1 MTRPIHLPF
10 TLADITDDF
19 GAHEIKK
26 AGPYARHAV
35 QLLHVENGYIN
46 AEVQGTARTPY
57 DVHVNFYHDT
67 DGKVFFDA
75 ECSCPV
81 GYQCKHAAAT
91 LIATLNNHQHTIP
104 GVSAQTLAWLDQWRQ
119 STTNAAKAMKEMLI
133 YLLKPP
139 SGRELLAK
147 VYLYKVRVGRDGLIL
162 ESANAWYNIDGALRK
177 PPRFVQQVDRS
188 ILHLINHQP
197 FGFGYNG
204 FSLENDLGEMALDLM
219 CDTGRLYTER
229 NQTPLK
235 RGADRAA
242 RLQWR
247 REGDTLRP
255 ELVAE
260 PAATLFAL
268 SAFWYLDARTGEVGR
283 LSTPEDPSQI
293 KRLLSIPPITEQ
305 ALPLV
310 ATVLAES
317 APDLAPP
324 IQSEA
329 TATAIDI
336 APTPVLSLH
345 TLAARRINPYR
356 SYDRKIDGFD
366 VAEFAFDYDGVRVG
380 LDDRSGLSQDA
391 RGHWVFIKRQADDEA
406 RWARQLR
413 KHGLT
418 RIPANVLDDARALY
432 GLENEAAWV
441 EFMTEALPKL
451 RAAGWLVEIPDDF
464 RHVWHE
470 PQGWDATVNEEGAGW
485 FDLDLGVLI
494 DGQRLALTPMLSEL
508 FAREPRWLDS
518 SFIDEQADDASV
530 ILHGHENLRIRVEA
544 GRIKTIVRQLIDL
557 FDRPQGDSLRL
568 HTLDATRLETLP
580 EDMRPNESI
589 HALEVARRIRSAG
602 AAVAVE
608 APEGLGIEL
617 RGYQR
622 EGLGWLSHLRTLGVG
637 GILADDMGLGKTAQ
651 TLAFLL
657 REKQQGRLAHPALIV
672 LPTSLIFNWRH
683 EAKHITP
690 ALRVLTLQGANRSA
704 LFDQISKHDIVLST
718 YPLVWRD
725 IEALEQHSWS
735 QLILDEAQ
743 TVKNASSQAAQ
754 AIRRIKSEHRL
765 SLTGTP
771 MENHLGELWAQY
783 DFLLPGFLG
792 DKTAFT
798 RAFRTPIEKHGDTIR
813 RDLLARRLRPFLLRR
828 RKEDVAAELPPK
840 TNIIRSVSLEGAQR
854 DLYETVRSAMDEKV
868 RQSIDSMGLARSHI
882 VILDAL
888 LKLRQVCCDPR
899 LLPSSKTGQSA
910 KRPTQSAKLD
920 LLLTML
926 PELVDE
932 GRRILVFSQFT
943 SMLALIS
950 EALTKAKLA
959 HSMLTGETRDRETVV
974 RQFQNGDIPVFLI
987 SLKAGGVGL
996 NLTAADTVIHYDPW
1010 WNPAAEDQA
1019 TDRAHRIGQTR
1030 QVFVYKLVTEGSI
1043 EEKILALQDK
1053 KAKLAEGVL
1062 SGDGSAFTKFSEADI
1077 QALMVP
1083 LPRD

>member
-10 TLADITDDF
+10 TLADITAYF

-26 AGPYARHAV
+26 AQPYIRNAV
-35 QLLHVENGYIN
+35 RLLHVENSYIN

-57 DVHVNFYHDT
+57 DVHINFYHDT
-67 DGKVFFDA
+67 GDKVFFYA

-91 LIATLNNHQHTIP
+91 LIAALNYRHAIP
-104 GVSAQTLAWLDQWRQ
+104 GVPPETLAWLDQWQQ
-119 STTNAAKAMKEMLI
+119 STTNAARAMKEVLV
-133 YLLKPP
+133 YLLKPA
-139 SGRELLAK
+139 SGKDLLAK
-147 VYLYKVRVGRDGLIL
+147 VFLYKVRVGKEGLIL
-162 ESANAWYNIDGALRK
+162 ESANAWSNIDGALRK
-177 PPRFVQQVDRS
+177 PPLFIQQADRS
-188 ILHLINHQP
+188 ILHLISDQALAY
-197 FGFGYNG
+197 GFNG
-204 FSLENDLGEMALDLM
+204 FLLENELNEMALDLM
-219 CDTGRLYTER
+219 RDTGRLYIEESH
-229 NQTPLK
+229 TPLK

-242 RLQWR
+242 HLQWR
-247 REGDTLRP
+247 REGSTLRP
-255 ELVAE
+255 ELLVE
-260 PAATLFAL
+260 PAAKLFAL
-268 SAFWYLDARTGEVGR
+268 SAFWYLDARTGELGR
-283 LSTPEDPSQI
+283 VNTTEDPGRI
-293 KRLLSIPPITEQ
+293 KRLLSIPPVTEQ

-329 TATAIDI
+329 AAIDI
-336 APTPVLSLH
+336 APKPVLSLH
-345 TLAARRINPYR
+345 TLAVRRINPYR
-356 SYDRKIDGFD
+356 SYGGVLNGFD
-366 VAEFAFDYDGVRVG
+366 VAEFAFDYDGMRVG
-380 LDDRSGLSQDA
+380 PDDRTGLSQNA
-391 RGHWVFIKRQADDEA
+391 EGQWIYIKRQADEEA
-406 RWARQLR
+406 RWTRQLR
-413 KHGLT
+413 KYGLI
-418 RIPANVLDDARALY
+418 RIPASVLDDARVLY

-464 RHVWHE
+464 RHLWHE
-470 PQGWDATVNEEGAGW
+470 PEGWDATVNEDGSGW

-530 ILHGHENLRIRVEA
+530 ILHSHENLRIRVEA

-557 FDRPQGDSLRL
+557 FDRPQGEGLRL
-568 HTLDATRLETLP
+568 HTLDATRLAALP
-580 EDMRPNESI
+580 EDMRPNGSI
-589 HALEVARRIRSAG
+589 HALEVARRIQSAG
-602 AAVAVE
+602 VPVAVE
-608 APEGLGIEL
+608 PPEGLGLEL

-657 REKQQGRLAHPALIV
+657 REKQQGRLTHPALIV
-672 LPTSLIFNWRH
+672 LPTSLLFNWRH
-683 EAKHITP
+683 EAEHITP
-690 ALRVLTLQGANRSA
+690 ALRVLTLHGANRSA
-704 LFDQISKHDIVLST
+704 LFDQIATHDIVLST

-725 IEALEQHSWS
+725 IEILEQHTWS

-771 MENHLGELWAQY
+771 MENHLGELWAQF

-840 TNIIRSVSLEGAQR
+840 TSIIRSVSLEGAQR

-899 LLPSSKTGQSA
+899 LLPSRQTRKSGKHA
-910 KRPTQSAKLD
+910 AQSAKLD

-959 HSMLTGETRDRETVV
+959 HTILTGETRDRETVV
-974 RQFQNGDIPVFLI
+974 RQFQNGDIPIFLI

-1010 WNPAAEDQA
+1010 WNPAVEDQA

-1030 QVFVYKLVTEGSI
+1030 QVFVYKLVAEGSI

-1062 SGDGSAFTKFSEADI
+1062 SGDGSALTKFSEADI
-1077 QALMVP
+1077 QALMAP
-1083 LPRD
+1083 LPSD